1 MNLQRKMS
9 AMNEKILVIEDEE
22 TLVKTLRYN
31 LDREGYQ
38 VYTATDGM
46 SGLEL
51 ARSEK
56 PDLLILDLLLPELD
70 GLSVCR
76 ILRQEGSNVPILM
89 LTCRDEEMDKVLG
102 LELGADDYVT
112 KPFSLRELL
121 ARVKALLRR
130 VEMLRQE
137 ERKPEV
143 ISVGELTIDLRRHMA
158 FWKKDEELE
167 LSPKEFVLL
176 TFLARNRGMVLS
188 RELILERVWGYDYVG
203 DTRTVD
209 VHIRWLREKIEED
222 PGNPRHILTVRG
234 IGYRFEG

>member
-1 MNLQRKMS
+1 MK
-9 AMNEKILVIEDEE
+9 EKILIIEDEE
-22 TLVKTLRYN
+22 ALVETLRYN
-31 LDREGYQ
+31 LIREGYQ

-46 SGLEL
+46 SGLEM

-56 PDLLILDLLLPELD
+56 PDLIILDLLLPKLD

-76 ILRQEGSNVPILM
+76 ILRQEGSSVPILM

-143 ISVGELTIDLRRHMA
+143 ISVGELTIDLRRHRA
-158 FWKKDEELE
+158 FWKGQELE
-167 LSPKEFVLL
+167 LSPKEFALL
-176 TFLARNRGMVLS
+176 AFLARNRGMVLS

-234 IGYRFEG
+234 IGYQFEE

>member
-1 MNLQRKMS
+1 
-9 AMNEKILVIEDEE
+9 MNERILIIEDEE
-22 TLVKTLRYN
+22 TLVETLQYN
-31 LDREGYQ
+31 LTREGYR
-38 VYTATDGM
+38 VCAATDGLA
-46 SGLEL
+46 GLEL

-56 PDLLILDLLLPELD
+56 PDLIILDLLLPELD
-70 GLSVCR
+70 GLSICR
-76 ILRQEGSNVPILM
+76 ILRQEGMNIPILM

-137 ERKPEV
+137 EQGAEV
-143 ISVGELTIDLRRHMA
+143 ISIGELRVDLRRYRA
-158 FWKKDEELE
+158 FWKGRELK
-167 LSPKEFVLL
+167 LSPKEFALL
-176 TFLARNRGMVLS
+176 AFLARNRGMLLS

>member
-1 MNLQRKMS
+1 MK
-9 AMNEKILVIEDEE
+9 EKILIIEDEE
-22 TLVKTLRYN
+22 ALVETLRYN
-31 LDREGYQ
+31 LIREGYQ

-46 SGLEL
+46 SGLEM

-56 PDLLILDLLLPELD
+56 PDLIILDLLLPKLD

-76 ILRQEGSNVPILM
+76 ILRQEGSSVPILM

-130 VEMLRQE
+130 VEMLRRE

-143 ISVGELTIDLRRHMA
+143 ISVGELTIDLRRHRA
-158 FWKKDEELE
+158 FWKGQELE
-167 LSPKEFVLL
+167 LSPKEFALL

>member
-1 MNLQRKMS
+1 
-9 AMNEKILVIEDEE
+9 MNEKILVIEDEE

-56 PDLLILDLLLPELD
+56 PDLLI
-70 GLSVCR
+70 
-76 ILRQEGSNVPILM
+76 
-89 LTCRDEEMDKVLG
+89 
-102 LELGADDYVT
+102 DDYVT

-143 ISVGELTIDLRRHMA
+143 ISVGELTIDLRRHRA